1 MKTFLSCFLAI
12 LLRFSGFSQ
21 ESVRSSIEQQL
32 SSMAAGTQLS
42 IAVIENGQPVY
53 YGAVKEND
61 SIRFVENKALLFE
74 IGSIT
79 KVFTATI
86 LARLINEKKIQPG
99 ATVNH
104 YFRFRFKDRSQMRL
118 TDLASH
124 TAGLPRLPSNFIT
137 DKFDPANPYV
147 NYTSGDLENYLKN
160 DLQLLSE
167 PGTTYAYSN
176 TGAGLLGYTLGIS
189 QKSTYSEL
197 LQKLIFDQYGMSGSY
212 TSRNHTGNHSRL
224 VKGMNEEGK
233 EVPNWDFD
241 VLAGAGCVLSS
252 VEDLV
257 KFALAQF
264 EPSNKEL
271 EMTRTPAFT
280 ISDNMKIGWG
290 WHLITSRES
299 GREYIWHNGGTGGY
313 SSCMVLDVE
322 RKNGVIILSNIPPS
336 NGKTDQLCF
345 ELMKQIK

>member
-1 MKTFLSCFLAI
+1 MKAFLSCFIVL
-12 LLRFSGFSQ
+12 LLRSNGFSQ
-21 ESVRSSIEQQL
+21 ESVRSSIEQQV
-32 SSMAAGTQLS
+32 SSMPAGTQLS

-53 YGAVKEND
+53 YGAVKETD
-61 SIRFVENKALLFE
+61 SIRFIENSTLLFE

-86 LARLINEKKIQPG
+86 LARLINEKKIKPG
-99 ATVNH
+99 ATANH
-104 YFRFRFKDRSQMRL
+104 YFNFRFKDRSRIRL

-124 TAGLPRLPSNFIT
+124 TAGLPRLPSNFVT
-137 DKFDPANPYV
+137 DTFDPDNPYV
-147 NYTSGDLENYLKN
+147 NYAPEDLETYLKN
-160 DLQLLSE
+160 DLQLLSQ

-176 TGAGLLGYTLGIS
+176 TGAGLLGYTLGLS
-189 QKSTYSEL
+189 QKSTYSKL
-197 LQKLIFDQYGMSGSY
+197 LQELIFDQYGMSGSY
-212 TSRNHTGNHSRL
+212 TSQSHTGSPSRL

-241 VLAGAGCVLSS
+241 ALAGAGCVLSS

-264 EPSNKEL
+264 DPSHKEL
-271 EMTRTPAFT
+271 ELTRTPAFT
-280 ISDNMKIGWG
+280 INDNMKIAWG
-290 WHLITSRES
+290 WHLVTSRES

-322 RKNGVIILSNIPPS
+322 RKNGIIILSNIPPS
-336 NGKTDQLCF
+336 SGKTDQLCF
-345 ELMKQIK
+345 DLMKQIK